1 MGRKFNLFIIKLT
14 SSQLVFW
21 AYKDKEKPPCLW
33 GAGPED
39 RAFVS
44 KSSGAIGSPI
54 RSIVSTCKPRC
65 TSRPLHILLP
75 VQLG

>member
-33 GAGPED
+33 GGLVLWAGLAYRNP
-39 RAFVS
+39 
-44 KSSGAIGSPI
+44 
-54 RSIVSTCKPRC
+54 
-65 TSRPLHILLP
+65 P
-75 VQLG
+75 VQLAPPYVASSLGVLLVAQHGLCISYSPPS